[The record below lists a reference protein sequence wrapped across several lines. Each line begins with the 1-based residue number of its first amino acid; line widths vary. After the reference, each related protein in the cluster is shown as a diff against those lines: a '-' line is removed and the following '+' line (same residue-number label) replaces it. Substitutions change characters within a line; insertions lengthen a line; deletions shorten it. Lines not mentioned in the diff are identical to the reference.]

1 MAGTETAEAGSA
13 QSQPSPDRESFQGN
27 ARRTSSPPS
36 SAPPGVAEQI
46 LASARRI
53 LAERGWEGL
62 TVSAVSEDAG
72 VYRAAINY
80 HFGSKEGLVAAL
92 LDRIIVDTAHHVMRF
107 IPNVPTDERVLRTIA
122 ALDMLGGRDAQVDF
136 FEGFTHLL
144 RHPELRL
151 RLQRLYRDVISLAVV
166 SLGGDEHSARALE
179 RYAAMIVAF
188 TDGLIIQQL
197 VEPDRDFYPMLT
209 AFMELFRPAVDRVLD
224 ATRTI
229 AIAAGEQQDD
239 DFLRKTDRWNA
250 ERSNQI
256 DSRSGA

>member
-1 MAGTETAEAGSA
+1 MAGTETAEAGRA
-13 QSQPSPDRESFQGN
+13 QSHLSHDRESAQDN
-27 ARRTSSPPS
+27 AHNEGISQSSVP
-36 SAPPGVAEQI
+36 ANVAEKI

-107 IPNVPTDERVLRTIA
+107 IPNVSTDERVLRTIA

-144 RHPELRL
+144 RHPELKP

-166 SLGGDEHSARALE
+166 SLGGDERSARALE
-179 RYAAMIVAF
+179 PYAAMIVAF

-209 AFMELFRPAVDRVLD
+209 AFMELFRPAVDHVLD
-224 ATRTI
+224 GTKAA
-229 AIAAGEQQDD
+229 AIAAGEQ
-239 DFLRKTDRWNA
+239 R
-250 ERSNQI
+250 
-256 DSRSGA
+256 G